1 MVGGGL
7 PEEATFE
14 RRPEGGEG
22 RATGA
27 LGQGDS
33 LCKGPEAGM
42 FLEYLGNSQIAIM
55 AAAESMKGRV
65 GMGGRA
71 LWATARTLA
80 LALSELGAIEG
91 SKQKRDVTQLRYSQA
106 PSGC

>member
-1 MVGGGL
+1 MVEGGL
-7 PEEATFE
+7 PEEVTFE

-22 RATGA
+22 GTTGD

-55 AAAESMKGRV
+55 AAAESMNGIV
-65 GMGGRA
+65 GMGAGPCGPQQG
-71 LWATARTLA
+71 LWLW
-80 LALSELGAIEG
+80 L
-91 SKQKRDVTQLRYSQA
+91 
-106 PSGC
+106 